1 MGWFSPI
8 KGHYP
13 SLGQIDKTLPVKD
26 GVTGIS
32 RGTIVALTTDTVH
45 TDGVFALPT
54 TTTPAALLYVSL
66 QEYDDSQAGMAGTV
80 AFDAGTAPAKSNP
93 KFPENM
99 NVKPGVP
106 AITGLSLAM
115 DGEYETDQYDA
126 SITKETPVGTK
137 LGVTDTGFIKKLEDG
152 DTDSTVIGY
161 LTGVP
166 ASRWVNNAIAK
177 PDGGTVPRL
186 ATRQGKNVTVIRF
199 ATK

>member
-1 MGWFSPI
+1 
-8 KGHYP
+8 
-13 SLGQIDKTLPVKD
+13 
-26 GVTGIS
+26 
-32 RGTIVALTTDTVH
+32 
-45 TDGVFALPT
+45 
-54 TTTPAALLYVSL
+54 
-66 QEYDDSQAGMAGTV
+66 
-80 AFDAGTAPAKSNP
+80 
-93 KFPENM
+93 
-99 NVKPGVP
+99 
-106 AITGLSLAM
+106 M

-126 SITKETPVGTK
+126 SITKDTPVGTK

>member
-13 SLGQIDKTLPVKD
+13 SLGQIDKTLPVAD

-32 RGTIVALTTDTVH
+32 RGTIVALATDTVH
-45 TDGVFALPT
+45 TNGVFKLPEA
-54 TTTPAALLYVSL
+54 TTPAALLYVSL

-93 KFPENM
+93 KFPDNM

-115 DGEYETDQYDA
+115 DGEYETDQYDIA
-126 SITKETPVGTK
+126 KITAETPVGTK
-137 LGVTDTGFIKKLEDG
+137 LGVTATGLITTVEDE
-152 DTDSTVIGY
+152 TSTVIGY

-177 PDGGTVPRL
+177 PAGVTVPRL